1 MSAQIPSQQAPNS
14 PVVDVVGQE
23 LLVDANSTTTSLASS
38 VTNFKYEHGRRYH
51 AIETGVYAI
60 PNDEQEAER
69 LSLQHKVWEIALNN
83 KFYIAPFDLKP
94 GDEVLDVG
102 CGTGAWCIDVADAYP
117 DVQVQGVDLS
127 PIQPHNVPSNCD
139 FLVDDVGAE
148 WTYGPRF
155 NFIHSRFLLVG
166 VKDWA
171 HVIRQAFTSLKP
183 GGWVELQECQLPL
196 TSDDGTAGP
205 DSASGVWGAGMR
217 DGMAQMGC
225 DTLATLRFR
234 ELMEKAGFVDI
245 QETHI
250 KFPLGTWPKGEKEK
264 KMGALF
270 GKDISENVSGIS
282 TKIFAHGLGWSK
294 EQVDE
299 FVPKM
304 QAEIASNR
312 VHAYMPVD
320 IFYARKPE

>member
-1 MSAQIPSQQAPNS
+1 M
-14 PVVDVVGQE
+14 
-23 LLVDANSTTTSLASS
+23 
-38 VTNFKYEHGRRYH
+38 
-51 AIETGVYAI
+51 
-60 PNDEQEAER
+60 
-69 LSLQHKVWEIALNN
+69 
-83 KFYIAPFDLKP
+83 
-94 GDEVLDVG
+94 
-102 CGTGAWCIDVADAYP
+102 ADAYP

-171 HVIRQAFTSLKP
+171 HVIRQAFTNLKP

-312 VHAYMPVD
+312 VSVIVFVEEFLLILFRCMRTCPSTFSTPEGPSRLCGYTAVPVKP
-320 IFYARKPE
+320 RKSLSLVYNRFGEYSQHWLQLLYWATTSNVNTRL